1 MSAVYALY
9 PDGDSAQR
17 AVNSLK
23 AAGLG
28 DDAITVV
35 TGEPLEHY
43 QFFETD
49 KSTWMWYIASFG
61 GLVGLPFATWLTR
74 MTELAWPINTG
85 NMPIVAWWPNLIIMF
100 EMTMLFAILASVLT
114 LLITAGL
121 PGRRGAIYD
130 PQVMDGKILVGVA
143 NPRDAAAIERALAVA
158 GAAEVI
164 KN

>member
-1 MSAVYALY
+1 MTACKCAAVL
-9 PDGDSAQR
+9 
-17 AVNSLK
+17 L
-23 AAGLG
+23 
-28 DDAITVV
+28 
-35 TGEPLEHY
+35 
-43 QFFETD
+43 
-49 KSTWMWYIASFG
+49 
-61 GLVGLPFATWLTR
+61 
-74 MTELAWPINTG
+74 
-85 NMPIVAWWPNLIIMF
+85 
-100 EMTMLFAILASVLT
+100 ILAAVLT